1 MKIFILMLII
11 INFLIAGEIENSIE
25 ELVSSNIINIILTL
39 FLLVGSIIA
48 LMTTTIV
55 PLVIS
60 LFISVMFISLV
71 EVIKE
76 NNNFEKSLENRR
88 NNEKSNISLKENNK
102 KETQDIEI
110 KETPN
115 INIVNNGTAEIN
127 FNTYNGSVTIIYDKK

>member
-127 FNTYNGSVTIIYDKK
+127 FNTYNGPVTIIYDKK